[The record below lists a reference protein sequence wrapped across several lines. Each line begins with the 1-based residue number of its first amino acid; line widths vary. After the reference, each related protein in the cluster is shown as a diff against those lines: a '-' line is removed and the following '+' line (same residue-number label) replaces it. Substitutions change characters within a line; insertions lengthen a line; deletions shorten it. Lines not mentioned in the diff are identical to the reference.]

1 MYVSCHHLFFNHR
14 FIFQNSNGFH
24 DLTVLCL
31 NISNIVIIIVK
42 SVDYRCIIHGISTCK
57 ATHSLENAC
66 KKKKQPKSCL
76 QLFMSDLWLGT
87 INLNNAKYLKKSGA
101 KN

>member
-57 ATHSLENAC
+57 STHSLENAC
-66 KKKKQPKSCL
+66 KKKK
-76 QLFMSDLWLGT
+76 
-87 INLNNAKYLKKSGA
+87 KKIHVCNYSSQIYGLVQ
-101 KN
+101 